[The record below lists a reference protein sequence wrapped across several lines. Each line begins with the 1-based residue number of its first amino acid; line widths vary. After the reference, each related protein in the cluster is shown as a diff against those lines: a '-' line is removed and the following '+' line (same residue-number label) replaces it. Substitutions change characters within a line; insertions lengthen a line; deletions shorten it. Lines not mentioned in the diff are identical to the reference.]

1 MNPVWQTYLRNYHAV
16 TENNRVLHFGD
27 FAAERKYTQ
36 TETVM
41 ADLSHHGLIRFS
53 GYDTQTF
60 LQSQLTC
67 DIRNI
72 NLHQA
77 QYGGYCTPK
86 GRVLARFL
94 LWQQDGDY
102 LMELPISLTASI
114 QKRLAL
120 YVLRAK
126 VQLTDASN
134 DLVRIGL
141 AGPNSAILIEEITR
155 SPSRSDQRPLHV
167 MHNENLTILC
177 LTPTR
182 MELLTSIENASALWE
197 QLNQRAKPVGAGCWN
212 WLDIRSGIP
221 VILPETQEEFL
232 PQMINLDALDGVSF
246 KKGCYPGQ
254 EIVARTQYL
263 GKLKR
268 RMFQAHIATTET
280 IKAGD
285 ALYSADMGE
294 QSSGNIV
301 NAASSPNGGVDV
313 LAVIQQSS
321 IDAST
326 IHWQSLQGP
335 RLEIK
340 SLPYPLPVSQ

>member
-1 MNPVWQTYLRNYHAV
+1 MNPVWQTYLRNYRAV
-16 TENNRVLHFGD
+16 IENNRVLHFGD
-27 FAAERKYTQ
+27 IAAERKYTQ
-36 TETVM
+36 TGTVM
-41 ADLSHHGLIRFS
+41 VDLSHHGLIRFF
-53 GYDTQTF
+53 GDDAQTF
-60 LQSQLTC
+60 LQNQLTC
-67 DIRNI
+67 DIRKI
-72 NLHQA
+72 NPHQA

-86 GRVLARFL
+86 GRVLASFL

-102 LMELPISLTASI
+102 LMELPISTAAI

-134 DLVRIGL
+134 DLVRIGI
-141 AGPNSAILIEEITR
+141 AGPDSAILIEQITR
-155 SPSRSDQRPLHV
+155 SPRRSDQPSLQV

-182 MELLTSIENASALWE
+182 MELLTSIENAPALWE
-197 QLNQRAKPVGAGCWN
+197 QLNQRAKPVGADCWD
-212 WLDIRSGIP
+212 WLDIQCGIP

-232 PQMINLDALDGVSF
+232 PQMINLDALGGVSF

-285 ALYSADMGE
+285 ALYSTDMGE

-301 NAASSPNGGVDV
+301 NAALSPNGGVDV

-335 RLEIK
+335 KLKIK
-340 SLPYPLPVSQ
+340 SLPYSLPVSQ